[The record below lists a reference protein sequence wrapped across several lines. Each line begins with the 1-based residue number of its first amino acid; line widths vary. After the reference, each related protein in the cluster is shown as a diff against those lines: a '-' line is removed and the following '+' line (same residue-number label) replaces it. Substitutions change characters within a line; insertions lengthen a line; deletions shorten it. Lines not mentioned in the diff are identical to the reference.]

1 MEKQTTSALGTIQLL
16 MNKFTQ
22 ILIIIL
28 FIFLCE
34 TDKVVSQVAHSASY
48 ISNFHA
54 GVRHKLNGEINQA
67 ISKFTACLNEDQ
79 NDDAVHYA
87 LSQIY
92 LTKNEL
98 QLALIHIKWALKI
111 DPSNTHYKL
120 ELVNIYSATGGHKK
134 AALLLEELIKNDLQ
148 NSELYQQAADN
159 WVKANKIKKAIVV
172 LNKLEYNIGYDPQI
186 LLQKATLS
194 LLIKDNKTALSLL
207 ILANKT
213 FPGEPAILAAL
224 VDYYLDFGSYSEVVL
239 VLKELLYVDSFNGF
253 GFMLLGEIQVDNGE
267 ITEGLANLKKA
278 VKADGLNID
287 QRMEI
292 LIRLQ
297 KEKNINVIEITEL
310 VDFIAITYPK
320 EAKAHAIKGDHY
332 FKLNQPLIAIE
343 SYKEAVYCDPNL
355 YQIWTQII
363 SLEYENEQWDSL
375 FVDSEKSL
383 AYFPTQPMV
392 YFFCGVAANKLLLFD
407 KAIERL
413 SAGLD
418 FLVNDVSLDAEI
430 NSQLGISYFGL
441 KQNELGYQKF
451 EKSLQL
457 APRNNLIVQT
467 FAIQLAR
474 NQIDFSKANKLIDN
488 LLLLDINDAKS
499 LSAKGQVLFY
509 EKRYSEALE
518 FLLRAL
524 KQIENDAV
532 LNDYL
537 GNTNYFLGEISKAS
551 DFWSKAKL
559 LGSKNKYLELKI
571 NTKSY
576 YEKLP

>member
-1 MEKQTTSALGTIQLL
+1 
-16 MNKFTQ
+16 MNKVFSSFF
-22 ILIIIL
+22 LVL
-28 FIFLCE
+28 IFLAGK
-34 TDKVVSQVAHSASY
+34 TDKIVSQVAHSPYY
-48 ISNFHA
+48 ISSFHA

-120 ELVNIYSATGGHKK
+120 ELVNIYSATGGYKK

-383 AYFPTQPMV
+383 AFFPTQPMV
-392 YFFCGVAANKLLLFD
+392 YFFCGVAANKLFLFD

-413 SAGLD
+413 SEGLD

>member
-1 MEKQTTSALGTIQLL
+1 
-16 MNKFTQ
+16 MNKVFSSFF
-22 ILIIIL
+22 LVL
-28 FIFLCE
+28 IFLAGK
-34 TDKVVSQVAHSASY
+34 TDKIVSQVAHSPYY
-48 ISNFHA
+48 ISSFHA

-120 ELVNIYSATGGHKK
+120 ELVNIYSATGGYKK

-383 AYFPTQPMV
+383 AFFPTQPMV
-392 YFFCGVAANKLLLFD
+392 YFFCGVAANKLFLFD

-413 SAGLD
+413 SEGLD

-488 LLLLDINDAKS
+488 LLLLDNGDAKS

-509 EKRYSEALE
+509 EKRYSEALA

>member
-1 MEKQTTSALGTIQLL
+1 
-16 MNKFTQ
+16 MNKVFSSFF
-22 ILIIIL
+22 LVL
-28 FIFLCE
+28 IFLAGK
-34 TDKVVSQVAHSASY
+34 TDKIVSQVAHSPYY
-48 ISNFHA
+48 ISSFHA

-172 LNKLEYNIGYDPQI
+172 LNKLEYNIGHDPQI

-343 SYKEAVYCDPNL
+343 SYKNSVACDPNL

-383 AYFPTQPMV
+383 AFFPTQPMV
-392 YFFCGVAANKLLLFD
+392 YFFCGVAANKLFLFD

-413 SAGLD
+413 SEGLD

-488 LLLLDINDAKS
+488 LLLLDNGDAKS

>member
-1 MEKQTTSALGTIQLL
+1 
-16 MNKFTQ
+16 MNKFSQ
-22 ILIIIL
+22 ILILFL
-28 FIFLCE
+28 FIFLCQ

-120 ELVNIYSATGGHKK
+120 ELVNIYSATGGYKK

-343 SYKEAVYCDPNL
+343 SYKNSVACDPNL

-509 EKRYSEALE
+509 EKRYSEALA
-518 FLLRAL
+518 FLSRAL

>member
-1 MEKQTTSALGTIQLL
+1 
-16 MNKFTQ
+16 MNKVFSSFF
-22 ILIIIL
+22 LVL
-28 FIFLCE
+28 IFLAGK
-34 TDKVVSQVAHSASY
+34 TDKIVSQVAHAPSY
-48 ISNFHA
+48 ISSFHA

-111 DPSNTHYKL
+111 DPSNKHYKL

-292 LIRLQ
+292 LLRLQ

-343 SYKEAVYCDPNL
+343 SYKDAVNCDPNL

-383 AYFPTQPMV
+383 TYFPIQPMV

-441 KQNELGYQKF
+441 KQNELGHQKF

-488 LLLLDINDAKS
+488 LLLLDNGDAKS

-509 EKRYSEALE
+509 EKKYSEALA

-537 GNTNYFLGEISKAS
+537 GNTHYFLGEISKAS

>member
-1 MEKQTTSALGTIQLL
+1 
-16 MNKFTQ
+16 MNKVFSSFF
-22 ILIIIL
+22 LVL
-28 FIFLCE
+28 IFLAGK
-34 TDKVVSQVAHSASY
+34 TDKIVSQVAHSPYY
-48 ISNFHA
+48 ISSFHA

-120 ELVNIYSATGGHKK
+120 ELVNIYSATGGYKK

-383 AYFPTQPMV
+383 AFFPTQPMV
-392 YFFCGVAANKLLLFD
+392 YFFCGVAANKLFLFD

-413 SAGLD
+413 SEGLD

-509 EKRYSEALE
+509 EKRYSEALA
-518 FLLRAL
+518 FLSRAL

>member
-1 MEKQTTSALGTIQLL
+1 
-16 MNKFTQ
+16 MNKFSQ
-22 ILIIIL
+22 ILILFL
-28 FIFLCE
+28 FIFLCQ

-111 DPSNTHYKL
+111 DPSNKHYKL
-120 ELVNIYSATGGHKK
+120 ELVNIYSATGGYKK

-194 LLIKDNKTALSLL
+194 LLIKDNKTALSLM

-343 SYKEAVYCDPNL
+343 SYKNSVACDPNL

-383 AYFPTQPMV
+383 AFFPTQPMV
-392 YFFCGVAANKLLLFD
+392 YFFCGVAANKLFLFD

-413 SAGLD
+413 SEGLD

-509 EKRYSEALE
+509 EKRYSEALA

>member
-1 MEKQTTSALGTIQLL
+1 
-16 MNKFTQ
+16 MNKFSQ
-22 ILIIIL
+22 ILILFL

-111 DPSNTHYKL
+111 DPSNKHYKL
-120 ELVNIYSATGGHKK
+120 ELANSYSATSEYKK
-134 AALLLEELIKNDLQ
+134 AAVLLEELIKKDLQ
-148 NSELYQQAADN
+148 NIVLYEQAVDN

-383 AYFPTQPMV
+383 AFFPTQPMV
-392 YFFCGVAANKLLLFD
+392 YFFCGVAANKLFLFD

-413 SAGLD
+413 SEGLD

>member
-1 MEKQTTSALGTIQLL
+1 
-16 MNKFTQ
+16 MNKVFSSFF
-22 ILIIIL
+22 LVL
-28 FIFLCE
+28 IFLAGK
-34 TDKVVSQVAHSASY
+34 TDKIVSQVAHAPSY
-48 ISNFHA
+48 ISSFHA

-111 DPSNTHYKL
+111 DPSNKHYKL

-172 LNKLEYNIGYDPQI
+172 LNKLEYNIGLDPQI
-186 LLQKATLS
+186 LLQKADLS
-194 LLIKDNKTALSLL
+194 LLIKDKKTALSSL

-213 FPGEPAILAAL
+213 FPGEPSILASL
-224 VDYYLDFGSYSEVVL
+224 VDYYLDFGDYFEVVL
-239 VLKELLYVDSFNGF
+239 VLKELLDIDPFNGF
-253 GFMLLGEIQVDNGE
+253 GFKLLGDIQLDNGE
-267 ITEGLANLKKA
+267 INEGLANLKKA

-287 QRMEI
+287 QRMDI
-292 LIRLQ
+292 LTRLQ

-343 SYKEAVYCDPNL
+343 SYKDAVNCDANL

-392 YFFCGVAANKLLLFD
+392 YFFCGLAANKLSLFD

-413 SAGLD
+413 NAGLD
-418 FLVNDVSLDAEI
+418 FIVNDFSLEAEM

-441 KQNELGYQKF
+441 KQEELGCQKF

-457 APRNNLIVQT
+457 APRNSTMVHA
-467 FAIQLAR
+467 FSIQLAR
-474 NQIDFSKANKLIDN
+474 NQIDFSKANKLLDN
-488 LLLLDINDAKS
+488 LILLDSEDAKS
-499 LSAKGQVLFY
+499 LNIKGRVLFY
-509 EKRYSEALE
+509 EKKYSEALD

-524 KQIENDAV
+524 KLLENDAV
-532 LNDYL
+532 LNEYL
-537 GNTNYFLGEISKAS
+537 GDTYFFLSDISKAS
-551 DFWSKAKL
+551 DFWLKAKF
-559 LGSKNKYLELKI
+559 LGSKNKYLEQKI
-571 NTKSY
+571 NTKTY
-576 YEKLP
+576 YEALY

>member
-1 MEKQTTSALGTIQLL
+1 
-16 MNKFTQ
+16 MNKVFSSFF
-22 ILIIIL
+22 LVL
-28 FIFLCE
+28 IFLAGK
-34 TDKVVSQVAHSASY
+34 TDKIVSQVAHSPYY
-48 ISNFHA
+48 ISSFHA

-120 ELVNIYSATGGHKK
+120 ELVNIYSATGGYKK

-172 LNKLEYNIGYDPQI
+172 LNKLEYNIGHDPQI

-343 SYKEAVYCDPNL
+343 SYKNSVACDPNL

-383 AYFPTQPMV
+383 AFFPTQPMV
-392 YFFCGVAANKLLLFD
+392 YFFCGVAANKLFLFD

-413 SAGLD
+413 SEGLD